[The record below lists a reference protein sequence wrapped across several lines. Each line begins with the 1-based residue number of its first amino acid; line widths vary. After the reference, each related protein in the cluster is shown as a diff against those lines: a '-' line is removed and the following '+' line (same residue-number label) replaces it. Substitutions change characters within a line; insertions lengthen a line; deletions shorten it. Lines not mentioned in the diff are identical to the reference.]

1 MNAHAPVKPS
11 RKISLSLSDAHSHGP
26 LSYLELG
33 QPYAPALVF
42 IHGFGADL
50 LTWQLCLVP
59 LASKF
64 RVIALDLPG
73 HGRSSP
79 DVGAATLDFMTDWLD
94 EAFAVLG
101 VREAHIVGHSMGAK
115 IALGYVLSQPE
126 RTLSLSLI
134 APAGLGGEF
143 HHDTL
148 DAYLTAN
155 TPEAAE
161 RLARHLLGPKGESLV
176 ASLSRSL
183 LEAAADLERARAL
196 EALLGNAKAYGLA
209 LSPEGFDWSRVR
221 CPVQILWGDS
231 DRLIPMPEAYRLPK
245 SAPIHVITG
254 AGHLPHMEAASAVVH
269 HLKEFLCPPLI

>member
-1 MNAHAPVKPS
+1 MNAHKAPKPS

-33 QPYAPALVF
+33 RPEAPAVVF

-64 RVIALDLPG
+64 RVIAIDLPG

-79 DVGAATLDFMTDWLD
+79 DVGPATLDFMTHWLD

-101 VREAHIVGHSMGAK
+101 IHDAHIVGHSMGAK
-115 IALGYVLSQPE
+115 IALGYVLAKPE
-126 RTLSLSLI
+126 RVLSLSLI

-148 DAYLTAN
+148 DAYLSVN
-155 TPEAAE
+155 TSEAANE
-161 RLARHLLGPKGESLV
+161 LAQHLLGPKGEGLT

-183 LEAAADLERARAL
+183 QEAAADPVRARAL

-209 LSPEGFDWSRVR
+209 LSPEGLDWSRVR
-221 CPVQILWGDS
+221 CPVQILWGDH

-245 SAPIHVITG
+245 SAPVHLITG

-269 HLKEFLCPPLI
+269 HLKEFLCPPSI